1 MALIS
6 CPECNKQIS
15 DKATSCPNCGFPIK
29 SNIVEWDIEDER
41 QKEKEKRIFVDS
53 LEEIKS
59 LKKNHSRKKKS
70 QGSKENGLSWTNFFW
85 ILAVTIIVLIIVLI
99 KTDNEDYNYSSNSYS
114 QKNYNLSNVKIKY
127 SVRTLNVREKSDEKS
142 KVLKTLKLNE
152 KVLTAGNV
160 QNGFITILKSDSS
173 FLGWCAD
180 KYLKDSP
187 LSKNQVEK
195 AEKKKEELK
204 ESQQN
209 AWKNKLDKVTA
220 HVMARE
226 FVEQSLKSPGSAKYP
241 WESSDDVTTYLGNQI
256 YIVKSYVD
264 SQNGFG
270 ALIRTNFTVKL
281 EQTSNENWTLLDID
295 FY

>member
-1 MALIS
+1 M
-6 CPECNKQIS
+6 
-15 DKATSCPNCGFPIK
+15 
-29 SNIVEWDIEDER
+29 
-41 QKEKEKRIFVDS
+41 
-53 LEEIKS
+53 
-59 LKKNHSRKKKS
+59 
-70 QGSKENGLSWTNFFW
+70 
-85 ILAVTIIVLIIVLI
+85 
-99 KTDNEDYNYSSNSYS
+99 
-114 QKNYNLSNVKIKY
+114 
-127 SVRTLNVREKSDEKS
+127 
-142 KVLKTLKLNE
+142 
-152 KVLTAGNV
+152 
-160 QNGFITILKSDSS
+160 
-173 FLGWCAD
+173 
-180 KYLKDSP
+180 
-187 LSKNQVEK
+187 
-195 AEKKKEELK
+195 KEELK